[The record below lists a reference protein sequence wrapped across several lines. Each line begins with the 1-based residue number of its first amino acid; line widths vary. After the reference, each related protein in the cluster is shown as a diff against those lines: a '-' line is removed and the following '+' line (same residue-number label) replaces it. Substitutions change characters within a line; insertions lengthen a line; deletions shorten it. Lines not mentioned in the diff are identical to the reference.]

1 MDINYNDFLK
11 DFVDSL
17 QKITYFYDTNSKSE
31 ITAKTFINTYSI
43 EIENEVRKHFN
54 SKYYDSGIFKSN
66 CDFDTDVFKFIFG
79 NSFFV
84 ILDSKSIRLKN
95 IENEYQT
102 VFEILKISDEFRN
115 YFYKAQ
121 YLKA

>member
-11 DFVDSL
+11 DFVDLL

-43 EIENEVRKHFN
+43 EIENEIRKHFN
-54 SKYYDSGIFKSN
+54 SKYYDSGVFKSS

-84 ILDSKSIRLKN
+84 ILDSKFIRLKN